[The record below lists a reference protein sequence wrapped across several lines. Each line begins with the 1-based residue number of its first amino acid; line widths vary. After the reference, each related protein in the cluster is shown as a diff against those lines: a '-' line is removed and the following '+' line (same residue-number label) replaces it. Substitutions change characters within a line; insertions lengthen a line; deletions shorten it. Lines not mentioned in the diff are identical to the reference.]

1 MRFDAHFL
9 VKVSFQQL
17 SLRGPTLGPEKRC
30 HEFTGGEKTYY
41 RCNESTI
48 GDMNYYRSPAVVI
61 VRLVA
66 VNYANE
72 NFHGPA
78 SSLHDKSIMYPCEH
92 FKCRVGCPCRLCK
105 AKLPYCTESKNNKT
119 CGDCSDAARTTMT
132 IWFFTVCSI
141 YGANSATIYSNT
153 FPTWLMSFVV

>member
-1 MRFDAHFL
+1 MRFDVLFP
-9 VKVSFQQL
+9 VKVSFQEL
-17 SLRGPTLGPEKRC
+17 SLRQGARC
-30 HEFTGGEKTYY
+30 HEFTVGDKTYY
-41 RCNESTI
+41 SCNESTI

-72 NFHGPA
+72 NLHGPA
-78 SSLHDKSIMYPCEH
+78 SSLHDRSIMYPCDL

-132 IWFFTVCSI
+132 I
-141 YGANSATIYSNT
+141 
-153 FPTWLMSFVV
+153 